1 MCESPFSSPKD
12 EVIVDRIISIVDRLI
27 TGEKGFASR
36 FKNGK
41 LSLDPDIFV
50 QLVVPESVASQRNP
64 QMDPLGRLTNSS
76 THLGSPQG
84 NQIRNPSELQPRY
97 GSNETR
103 IEQEQDVTTI
113 PRGSAT
119 SFTGYITPKRE
130 PVMLKSQLRNGKIS
144 CLPRDLEISFP
155 GFQVPD
161 DITQRL
167 LHEYGDTIQ
176 AGVKIVRDSNGELR
190 VIVEPKSKDS
200 SREEVQNAGNETLLL
215 EACVRYG
222 RVSLEKDDLRFIYPD
237 WKIPAYIITS
247 LERKYGTLPEGE
259 LYIISDEKGEIKF
272 KGEFG
277 RGQKVLAG
285 ADKAWRRLKSLF

>member
-1 MCESPFSSPKD
+1 MCENRFSSPKD
-12 EVIVDRIISIVDRLI
+12 KVIDRIISIVDRII
-27 TGEKGFASR
+27 TREKGFTA
-36 FKNGK
+36 KLENGK
-41 LSLDPDIFV
+41 LSLDPDV
-50 QLVVPESVASQRNP
+50 LVHCIEQNP
-64 QMDPLGRLTNSS
+64 QTDPLGGLKNSS
-76 THLGSPQG
+76 AHLDPPQL
-84 NQIRNPSELQPRY
+84 NQMGISSESKPRY
-97 GSNETR
+97 GCNETR
-103 IEQEQDVTTI
+103 IQQEQGVKTI
-113 PRGSAT
+113 PSASAT
-119 SFTGYITPKRE
+119 SYTGYVTPNGE
-130 PVMLKSQLRNGKIS
+130 SVMLKSQLRNGKIS

-215 EACVRYG
+215 EARVGYG

-247 LERKYGTLPEGE
+247 LERKYRTLPEGE
-259 LYIISDEKGEIKF
+259 LYVISGEKGEIKF
-272 KGEFG
+272 TVEFE
-277 RGQKVLAG
+277 RGQKVLDG
-285 ADKAWRRLKSLF
+285 ADKAWRRFKSLFES